1 MRIRNRW
8 FSSSDQLVTM
18 IMGGEI
24 YLPGYE
30 KAWKIGRDLGLPVA
44 AHILV
49 AVRHAAHF
57 RPARRKA
64 AQRHLRLRTT
74 CSST

>member
-1 MRIRNRW
+1 
-8 FSSSDQLVTM
+8 M

-30 KAWKIGRDLGLPVA
+30 TAWAIGRELGLQIA
-44 AHILV
+44 AHIVGTFGMRADL
-49 AVRHAAHF
+49 
-57 RPARRKA
+57 RPARRA
-64 AQRHLRLRTT
+64 PTSSAPTT